1 MVQRDKDGLTREVD
15 RFIFQN
21 TAGEITA
28 TNMNTLL
35 KDFVDSLEFLSAAPT
50 TQFTHFAI
58 QGVSETVDPGFV
70 LSGSQTF
77 EWTLMNP
84 GGASGTITIKQET
97 TDLSTTIP
105 IAGDGTSVQTV
116 TSETFVAGET
126 ETFTISVT
134 GATDRTFVVTA
145 REDDDYFYYGTQVS
159 SDFSTFDAL
168 NESRVPIGAS
178 DNSITIPTFTGNE
191 YLGLCQP
198 TTTPD
203 IVSIRIDGL
212 DQFDAFNVFRNQFTV
227 NGTQYDVWRSNNA
240 LIGSIVSGDTVRALR

>member
-15 RFIFQN
+15 RFIFEN
-21 TAGEITA
+21 TLGSITA
-28 TNMNTLL
+28 TNVNTLL
-35 KDFVDSLEFLSAAPT
+35 KDFIDSLEFLAAAPT

-58 QGVSETVDPGFV
+58 QGVDATVDPGFV

-145 REDDDYFYYGTQVS
+145 RDDDDYLYYGTQTS
-159 SDFSTFDAL
+159 SDFSTFDFQ
-168 NESRVPIGAS
+168 NESRVALAFP
-178 DNSITIPTFTGNE
+178 NTFTIPTFSGNE
-191 YLGLCQP
+191 YLGICQP
-198 TTTPD
+198 TTTSD
-203 IVSIRIDGL
+203 VTSIRIDGL
-212 DQFDAFNVFRNQFTV
+212 DQFDAFTVFRDQFTV
-227 NGTQYDVWRSNNA
+227 NSVQYDVWRSDNA
-240 LIGSIVSGDTVRALR
+240 LIGSIVSGDTVRVLR